1 MYFQASSTQGAISSP
16 SHLTEAANSSNLA
29 ATPHLRLDLPITMS
43 ELSSSSPSQ
52 LSNELANGASHRGDQ
67 YPLPSPSDTHN
78 QSDNKL
84 THRHLQR
91 LALPVTNEMNIG
103 DLLAE
108 VKQHSEHLALL
119 SKMSAKQ
126 NEILEKHITLLS
138 QMNTRQAQQDLAQQ
152 PIPQVSLDNASVWD
166 PLHRSMMNNIS
177 PTLDKWRGGLDTLL
191 VFVGL
196 FSGIVTSFLVDSFD
210 QLRPD
215 PQERTNELLVNL
227 TEIYVATHRNNGT
240 VPLEFTQP
248 EDFVPDTAGVRLN
261 VYWALSLV
269 LALTAAALAVL
280 ARGFISRLIKPDGKA
295 KEKVIDLYQRWP
307 NAQETFGPLMSWLPL
322 NLILPVA
329 LFMVGL
335 LDAMISSATDLEQ
348 LNIALVIMSVIGC
361 LIVTLAVGV
370 GFAAVVHGTLHP
382 HSSPF
387 KIKLPF
393 LREWSRN
400 FRRAF
405 PSSDRPASDIVSE
418 FSINDMNAQIK
429 DLDAFNTVI
438 CKTFE
443 DPLLDS
449 AAGALESIFKH
460 PYMSKSPEI
469 YSTMCHLLSPEASI
483 RSNITVALSLYQRHT
498 STIGGLPFKPE
509 EGKALLNA
517 LVGCTKRNPRLL
529 SVPCSQDDP
538 TPTLCASVAIVL
550 VHYVAI
556 TDLEPNDIMDT
567 YTTLSKALVDSPPAQ
582 QFQKG
587 MLYILTAS
595 ARLISHCWMK
605 TTMKHIG
612 CEILFNDQGSAPIGP
627 GTQTQLMLLS
637 AHALQWLPSVHGD
650 FRPFTE
656 YIQSLVLASLSNIT
670 SSKRT
675 SMSSPYA
682 QLESVFRG
690 LDSTGNLMAFLL
702 GVLFWDNDKNDL
714 PEHIW
719 KGAIDWVTGKMMA
732 RNEILKVD
740 ELFRMTTNISGQAH
754 VAYTERLCYL
764 AISRIRTHP
773 QHALAVC
780 CQALNLT
787 WKVPSITHI
796 AGRQFQH
803 LILAKQDT
811 YDELLTIFIDHW
823 NHHKDH
829 ISTDTVRAKHHA
841 TTTYNNIFIILF
853 LVLNEGL
860 NITSFNEDSVFGKL
874 VHIAMQKVIILNR
887 LEAQQQSQFSFVLIS
902 LCIHIV
908 VVQTSLSKISGAPAD
923 FEYLFNFFADR
934 ITDFIIQSQNQDY
947 PTLPLHDDIQYLIQD
962 KSRRDPI
969 VIVAKTLI
977 KICDFA
983 TANSEAASLL
993 FERSPQQAQ
1002 RIIDLHTEHQDWI
1015 HEALINKD

>member
-91 LALPVTNEMNIG
+91 LALPVTNEMNSKQSVG

-280 ARGFISRLIKPDGKA
+280 ARGFISRLIIPDGTAKA
-295 KEKVIDLYQRWP
+295 KVIDLYQRWP
-307 NAQETFGPLMSWLPL
+307 NAQKTFGPLMSWLPL

-348 LNIALVIMSVIGC
+348 LNIALVIMSVLGC
-361 LIVTLAVGV
+361 LIVTLAVGA

-393 LREWSRN
+393 LREWTRN
-400 FRRAF
+400 FRRAAF
-405 PSSDRPASDIVSE
+405 LSSDRPASDIVSE
-418 FSINDMNAQIK
+418 FSINDMNTQMK
-429 DLDAFNTVI
+429 DLDAFNKVI
-438 CKTFE
+438 CKTYE

-460 PYMSKSPEI
+460 PYISKSPKI

-498 STIGGLPFKPE
+498 STIGGLPFRPE

-517 LVGCTKRNPRLL
+517 L
-529 SVPCSQDDP
+529 DDP
-538 TPTLCASVAIVL
+538 TPTLCASIAIVL
-550 VHYVAI
+550 VHYI
-556 TDLEPNDIMDT
+556 TLTDLEPSDIMDT
-567 YTTLSKALVDSPPAQ
+567 CTTLAKAFVDSTPAQ
-582 QFQKG
+582 LRQKG
-587 MLYILTAS
+587 TLYILTAS
-595 ARLISHCWMK
+595 ARLISHCWTKTAMK
-605 TTMKHIG
+605 NIS
-612 CEILFNDQGSAPIGP
+612 CEILFNNQGSAPTGP
-627 GTQTQLMLLS
+627 STQTQLMLLS
-637 AHALQWLPSVHGD
+637 AHALQWLPAVHGD

-656 YIQSLVLASLSNIT
+656 YIQTLILASLSNIT
-670 SSKRT
+670 SSKRA

-702 GVLFWDNDKNDL
+702 GVLFWDNDRNEL
-714 PEHIW
+714 PEPIW
-719 KGAIDWVTGKMMA
+719 KGAIDWVAGKLLA
-732 RNEILKVD
+732 RDEIFKVD
-740 ELFRMTTNISGQAH
+740 EVFRMSTNISGQAH
-754 VAYTERLCYL
+754 IAYTERLCYL
-764 AISRIRTHP
+764 AISRIRIHP
-773 QHALAVC
+773 QHALTVC
-780 CQALNLT
+780 CQTLNLT
-787 WKVPSITHI
+787 WKPYQSITHI
-796 AGRQFQH
+796 AGRHFQH

-823 NHHKDH
+823 NLHKDH
-829 ISTDTVRAKHHA
+829 VSTDIVRVKHHA
-841 TTTYNNIFIILF
+841 TTTYNNIFSILF
-853 LVLNEGL
+853 LILNEGL
-860 NITSFNEDSVFGKL
+860 NVTSFGEDSVFSEL
-874 VHIAMQKVIILNR
+874 VHIAMQKVILLNR
-887 LEAQQQSQFSFVLIS
+887 LESQQQSQFSFVLVS
-902 LCIHIV
+902 LCIHVV
-908 VVQTSLSKISGAPAD
+908 VVQTSLSKVSGVPAD

-934 ITDFIIQSQNQDY
+934 ITDFIIQSQNQGH

-977 KICDFA
+977 KICDFV
-983 TANSEAASLL
+983 TANSEAANLL